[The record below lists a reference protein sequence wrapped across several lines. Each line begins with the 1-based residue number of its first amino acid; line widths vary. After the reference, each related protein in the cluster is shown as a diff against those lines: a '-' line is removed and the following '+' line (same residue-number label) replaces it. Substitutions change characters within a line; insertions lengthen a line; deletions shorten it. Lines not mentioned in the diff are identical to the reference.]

1 MPTCDLGYLSQTKVE
16 ARARSRCRATDAERS
31 RSTRSDDQLA
41 APSSARA
48 SVPWIGN
55 TFFNV
60 IGPLFGAVGD
70 LYGSYVK
77 ILRSLC
83 DATAAFCGDFRQ
95 VKCE

>member
-1 MPTCDLGYLSQTKVE
+1 MPTSDLGNLSQMKGE

-31 RSTRSDDQLA
+31 QLA
-41 APSSARA
+41 ARSSARA
-48 SVPWIGN
+48 SVPWIG
-55 TFFNV
+55 TTLFYV
-60 IGPLFGAVGD
+60 IGLLFGVMGD